1 MVKAHEHDP
10 LPMLPWYCRD
20 WFASDAFAAMSLE
33 AQGAYRNLLDR
44 AWQRP
49 GCTLPNDP
57 ERLRELAKASPE
69 EWERVRDVVLK
80 WLPESKQRRSSHRLL
95 REWKEARARRTFSR
109 ERAAEAAKARWEKE
123 KAQQQ
128 EQSSRNARASSKH
141 VIKHARSSPSPP
153 SNGHPL
159 SPSATRV
166 FHSPG
171 SNSGTATPP
180 NPPATAGGRL
190 DKARLRKERREA
202 KAVLEDRLEQAHQFA
217 LHAKAS
223 WTKPARRT
231 VRGWLDNGATLADV
245 QRLIE
250 QGEHLARSKL

>member
-80 WLPESKQRRSSHRLL
+80 WLPESKQKRSSHRLL
-95 REWKEARARRTFSR
+95 REWKEARARRAFSR

-123 KAQQQ
+123 KTEQPK
-128 EQSSRNARASSKH
+128 QSSRNARASSKH
-141 VIKHARSSPSPP
+141 TVEHARLHLH
-153 SNGHPL
+153 HPL
-159 SPSATRV
+159 TDNSPFPSVPEV

-171 SNSGTATPP
+171 SNGGTATATPP
-180 NPPATAGGRL
+180 SPPATAGGRL
-190 DKARLRKERREA
+190 RKERREA
-202 KAVLEDRLEQAHQFA
+202 RALIEDRLEQAHQFA
-217 LHAKAS
+217 LHTKAS
-223 WTKPARRT
+223 WTQSARRT
-231 VRGWLDNGATLADV
+231 VRRWLDAGAALADV